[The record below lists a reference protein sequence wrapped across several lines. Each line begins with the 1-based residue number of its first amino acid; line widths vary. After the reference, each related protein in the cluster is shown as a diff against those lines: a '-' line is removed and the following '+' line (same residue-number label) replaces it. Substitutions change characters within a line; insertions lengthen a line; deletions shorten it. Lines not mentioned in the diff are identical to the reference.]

1 MLVIKQLVV
10 PIDFHCF
17 SLTIMEV
24 IGDQQLFDYFK
35 ILSFVLH
42 KIETYTG
49 LERVND
55 DNIFFFGWTVPLRLF
70 LFICSECV

>member
-24 IGDQQLFDYFK
+24 IGDQQLFDYIK
-35 ILSFVLH
+35 I
-42 KIETYTG
+42 IQ
-49 LERVND
+49 
-55 DNIFFFGWTVPLRLF
+55 NIIFCLT
-70 LFICSECV
+70 